1 MRSAYY
7 QLINYLNTAKERDVF
22 YYAASTIL
30 EHIDQI
36 PHMSIGQVADLC
48 FASPATISRLV
59 RKLNFE
65 SFNDFKHE
73 VIASIEERDRIET
86 VRYGNEPVDKY
97 PHVSYDVIKEE
108 FKDAIIE
115 NIEFTHQKVSS
126 KDIET
131 IVDWI
136 EKSNRVIF
144 LGFNSG
150 QYMSSQLQSTLAG
163 FGKVSVSHGDERLQ
177 LEVLGD
183 IHEDDLIILSSIT
196 GNYFTYKSAAMEMFK
211 KSKAKKVIITQAY
224 EIGEASKAD
233 KVIQI
238 GETNDSY
245 IGKFSMMMIFEMIEM
260 CYVSRH
266 KHEK

>member
-1 MRSAYY
+1 M
-7 QLINYLNTAKERDVF
+7 F
-22 YYAASTIL
+22 
-30 EHIDQI
+30 
-36 PHMSIGQVADLC
+36 
-48 FASPATISRLV
+48 
-59 RKLNFE
+59 
-65 SFNDFKHE
+65 
-73 VIASIEERDRIET
+73 
-86 VRYGNEPVDKY
+86 
-97 PHVSYDVIKEE
+97 
-108 FKDAIIE
+108 IE

-196 GNYFTYKSAAMEMFK
+196 GNYFTYKSAAM
-211 KSKAKKVIITQAY
+211 
-224 EIGEASKAD
+224 
-233 KVIQI
+233 
-238 GETNDSY
+238 
-245 IGKFSMMMIFEMIEM
+245 
-260 CYVSRH
+260 
-266 KHEK
+266 